1 MIPTYK
7 YGTIPAGGVATVNVG
22 GYPAP
27 FTASLT
33 STAEGRQIAYAP
45 NTTVTPEPA
54 TPDTEAA
61 GWISFGFLAPMCIV
75 QFSGNAGD
83 AWEIR

>member
-1 MIPTYK
+1 MIQTYQ

-27 FTASLT
+27 FTATLT
-33 STAEGRQIAYAP
+33 STAAGRQIAYSP
-45 NTTVTPEPA
+45 NTTLAPETA
-54 TPDTEAA
+54 TPDTEVT
-61 GWISFGFLAPMCIV
+61 GWIAFAFLAPMGIV
-75 QFSGNAGD
+75 RFTGNVGD